1 MSANLRP
8 WLNSTFHTEQNP
20 TFPTLVQF
28 GPCIRSKKQAKHVK
42 FKLLKQA
49 KHKCSTPISDTWFFY
64 CYSRILDWQAQGPT
78 NEFIYRRNKTNL
90 LQHQY
95 KSILQV
101 VASQSTASFIIH
113 RPHTSGT
120 LRPVVEPG
128 NDFLQHCL
136 KGNFLLFIKEES
148 PVQMPSLVVAVRA
161 ILWLLWIFT
170 ARCALPQASLKRW
183 TTLPKATAVWRGV
196 TYGDLV
202 AGSWSYIISD

>member
-1 MSANLRP
+1 MVQTRSGFRP
-8 WLNSTFHTEQNP
+8 LHLS
-20 TFPTLVQF
+20 FPHQ
-28 GPCIRSKKQAKHVK
+28 C
-42 FKLLKQA
+42 
-49 KHKCSTPISDTWFFY
+49 PISDTWFFY
-64 CYSRILDWQAQGPT
+64 CYYYSRILNWQAQGPT

-90 LQHQY
+90 LQHQC
-95 KSILQV
+95 KNILQV
-101 VASQSTASFIIH
+101 FASQSTASFIIH

-170 ARCALPQASLKRW
+170 ARCALDEASLKRW
-183 TTLPKATAVWRGV
+183 TTLPKATAVWMEL
-196 TYGDLV
+196 TYCDIV
-202 AGSWSYIISD
+202 AGLSNSYCFVTKKLISYPTR